1 MPIGGTKPFITNAS
15 VAGFAVVMAGAGE
28 RKLTAFGVMRGTP
41 GFAAG
46 KPEEKM
52 GLHASDTAPLLLQG
66 CRVPERDR
74 IGRDGE
80 AFDDVKKVLDRGRIG
95 IGALAI
101 GLGRASLELA
111 IRYAKERTQF
121 GRAIAEFQM
130 IQWKLARA
138 RTELDAARLLVHR
151 AAALA
156 DAGRPFTD
164 AASKAKLFA
173 SQAGTRAA
181 DASLQVLGGY
191 GYLRDFPVER
201 HLRAVRL
208 MEIGEGTSEGQR
220 IFIRSMAS
228 RGHAGGLARA
238 TARLVNVLDALGN
251 GVVIVETVGVGQEE
265 VDVVSVADT
274 VCLVTVPGLGDDIQA
289 IKAGVLEIADVLVVN
304 KADRPGADD
313 TVRDLAQ
320 MLSLAKD
327 PSWKPPI
334 VRTAAR
340 SGEGIEQLVDAIAK
354 HRAWAEESGARTR
367 RRREAA
373 RSEVLTLL
381 REALLRRLEGRIG
394 DARLDAAVSR
404 VADRRLDPYAAVDEL
419 LRD

>member
-1 MPIGGTKPFITNAS
+1 MPSAGARSHRPRRRGIRRCEEGARPRPDRYWRSRDRPRAGIARGRDPLREGTDAIRPRHRGVPDDPVEARTSSDRARRRAAPGAPRRGARRRRTSVHRCRLQGQALREPGGNTRRRRVAAGPGRIRIP
-15 VAGFAVVMAGAGE
+15 AGFPRRAAPAVLKALYPRTGQAYVVGITGPPGGGKSTLVNRLAGLYRESG
-28 RKLTAFGVMRGTP
+28 MRVAIVAVDPSSPFTG
-41 GFAAG
+41 GAILG
-46 KPEEKM
+46 
-52 GLHASDTAPLLLQG
+52 
-66 CRVPERDR
+66 DR
-74 IGRDGE
+74 IRMQERSLDDG
-80 AFDDVKKVLDRGRIG
+80 
-95 IGALAI
+95 
-101 GLGRASLELA
+101 
-111 IRYAKERTQF
+111 
-121 GRAIAEFQM
+121 
-130 IQWKLARA
+130 
-138 RTELDAARLLVHR
+138 
-151 AAALA
+151 
-156 DAGRPFTD
+156 
-164 AASKAKLFA
+164 
-173 SQAGTRAA
+173 
-181 DASLQVLGGY
+181 
-191 GYLRDFPVER
+191 
-201 HLRAVRL
+201 
-208 MEIGEGTSEGQR
+208 

-251 GVVIVETVGVGQEE
+251 GVVIVETVVVGQEE

-304 KADRPGADD
+304 KADRPGADE

-354 HRAWAEESGARTR
+354 HRAWAEESGERTR